1 MLSRLFSSDEK
12 LPNKFT
18 RALGKRIKDAREERG
33 MSQTELGDLVYRRQA
48 AISQMENGRM
58 EPPASTLML
67 LAAAL
72 EKPLLHFF
80 PLPWAKRV
88 SQDDLSAAEQELIME
103 LRELPELEQR
113 MILEEVKL
121 KRKLA
126 AQIQRE
132 QLDEQFTDWQLD
144 DADSEQD

>member
-1 MLSRLFSSDEK
+1 
-12 LPNKFT
+12 
-18 RALGKRIKDAREERG
+18 
-33 MSQTELGDLVYRRQA
+33 
-48 AISQMENGRM
+48 
-58 EPPASTLML
+58 
-67 LAAAL
+67 
-72 EKPLLHFF
+72 
-80 PLPWAKRV
+80 
-88 SQDDLSAAEQELIME
+88 
-103 LRELPELEQR
+103 